1 MCWFKSAAT
10 KTHISTTPSN
20 IEKAPLTAMDLK
32 SLGIPT
38 QLKWYQSS
46 HGPSSY
52 HGLIWSISWLTHTI
66 HLLIMR
72 FFLRWC
78 YCHTRP
84 NLESNLTWILQDLTC
99 KLGHE
104 VVLFSARMTRPDRPD
119 TSVSIAVEL
128 AICVWR
134 VSERC
139 FYVSGQWLSV
149 YWCVS
154 RPDPTPPDLTYYF
167 QLLQNLQYDLRVSK
181 KCSYVSGKS
190 LNMSGM
196 CFDVPRRRPSTFV
209 ERWPLLKDDFRWK
222 MTLDNLRRKMTLDG
236 RRP

>member
-1 MCWFKSAAT
+1 MRKHLMNQTCHLLK
-10 KTHISTTPSN
+10 KCYKEINLKHIS
-20 IEKAPLTAMDLK
+20 K
-32 SLGIPT
+32 SI
-38 QLKWYQSS
+38 YQAKFL
-46 HGPSSY
+46 
-52 HGLIWSISWLTHTI
+52 GLIVHESRVARVLVPPWPRSRSDTSVSVPVSPPSRWKGPLDPRPSPPLSQLSLSVRSWNN
-66 HLLIMR
+66 MNN
-72 FFLRWC
+72 
-78 YCHTRP
+78 CHTRP

-104 VVLFSARMTRPDRPD
+104 VVLFSARMTRPD

-128 AICVWR
+128 AICFWR

-167 QLLQNLQYDLRVSK
+167 QLLQNLQYELRVSK

-196 CFDVPRRRPSTFV
+196 FFDVPRR
-209 ERWPLLKDDFRWK
+209 
-222 MTLDNLRRKMTLDG
+222 
-236 RRP
+236 